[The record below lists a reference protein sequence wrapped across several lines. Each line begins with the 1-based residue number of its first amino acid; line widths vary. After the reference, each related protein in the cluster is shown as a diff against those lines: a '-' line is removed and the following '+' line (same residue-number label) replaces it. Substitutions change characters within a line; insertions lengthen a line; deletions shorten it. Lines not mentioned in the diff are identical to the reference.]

1 MIQAL
6 PEKLEM
12 VQLSQIDSNDR
23 LFQIS
28 LPWLPLGELIRSIRR
43 TGILSPL
50 HLHRLSP
57 GEFRIISGFRRH
69 TAAGRTGLQQVP
81 CFVTSNDDTLRLF
94 RQALEDNLTSR
105 ALHPLEKGAA
115 VSKLRRTFQVSDQL
129 LLGQYLPLLGIPADR
144 FHLQR
149 YLNLA
154 SLPQSLQTAITK
166 NLQPETALKL
176 PRWTNEEQ
184 DFFITLVSKFRLGK
198 NKQRRLFSLLDEIR
212 ALLRNSAFSPDQSG
226 SSVAT
231 IWHTS
236 GAAQVEQN
244 EGLPLPERYDQALG
258 RLLQLR
264 FPHLS
269 EYETRYSALK
279 AELKLPSQIQ
289 LHAPPYF
296 EGSQI
301 RVSFSAGNSEEF
313 SSLMEKLREIGKSNE
328 LRKIFDLL

>member
-1 MIQAL
+1 MIRAL
-6 PEKLEM
+6 TENLEI
-12 VQLSQIDSNDR
+12 VRLSQIDSNDR

-28 LPWLPLGELIRSIRR
+28 LPWLPLDELIRSI
-43 TGILSPL
+43 TQSGVLSPL
-50 HLHRLSP
+50 RLHRVSP
-57 GEFRIISGFRRH
+57 GEHRVISGFRRH
-69 TAAGRTGLQQVP
+69 AAAGRAGLQQVP
-81 CFVTSNDDTLRLF
+81 CFVTSDDDTLRLF
-94 RQALEDNLTSR
+94 RQALEDNVTSR
-105 ALHPLEKGAA
+105 PLHPLEKAAA
-115 VSKLRRTFQVSDQL
+115 VSKLRRSFQVSDPL
-129 LLGQYLPLLGIPADR
+129 LLEEYLPLLGIPADR

-176 PRWTNEEQ
+176 QSWTNEEQ
-184 DFFITLVSKFRLGK
+184 DFFITLVFKFHLGK

-212 ALLRNSAFSPDQSG
+212 ALLLNTALSPNQSG
-226 SSVAT
+226 GSVVT

-236 GAAQVEQN
+236 GAAQVEQD
-244 EGLPLPERYDQALG
+244 EGLPLPERYNQALG

-264 FPHLS
+264 FPRLS
-269 EYETRYSALK
+269 EYETRYRALK
-279 AELKLPSQIQ
+279 AGLKLPPQIQ

-301 RVSFSAGNSEEF
+301 RVSFSAANPEEF
-313 SSLMEKLREIGKSNE
+313 SNLLETLREIGESNE

>member
-1 MIQAL
+1 MVRAL
-6 PEKLEM
+6 PENLEM

-28 LPWLPLGELIRSIRR
+28 LLWLPLDGLIRSIRR

-50 HLHRLSP
+50 RLQRVSP

-69 TAAGRTGLQQVP
+69 AAAGRAGLQLVP
-81 CFVTSNDDTLRLF
+81 CFVTSDDDTLRLF
-94 RQALEDNLTSR
+94 RH

-115 VSKLRRTFQVSDQL
+115 VSKLRRNFQVSDQL
-129 LLGQYLPLLGIPADR
+129 LLGEYLTLLGIPADR
-144 FHLQR
+144 FHLQH
-149 YLNLA
+149 YLSLA

-166 NLQPETALKL
+166 NLQLETALKL

-212 ALLRNSAFSPDQSG
+212 ALLRNSALSPDQSG
-226 SSVAT
+226 GSVAT

-236 GAAQVEQN
+236 GAAQVEQD
-244 EGLPLPERYDQALG
+244 EGLSLPERYDQALE
-258 RLLQLR
+258 RLRQLR

-269 EYETRYSALK
+269 KYETRYRVLK
-279 AELKLPSQIQ
+279 AGLKLPHQIQ

-313 SSLMEKLREIGKSNE
+313 SNLMEKLRETGESDE
-328 LRKIFDLL
+328 LKKIFDLL